1 MGDQARRRN
10 HRRNFMIKKFKSTA
24 ICVTIL
30 LCIGTLSGCTTYDNF
45 IEGFFGDGTNQDT
58 IKIALYEPIS
68 GEFSDEAAAEIKG
81 VELAHKLFPTVL
93 GKNVELVYADNGSD
107 LNTAKTTLENLVK
120 NKPAIV
126 LGSYGSAFSMLAGS
140 VLQEAE
146 IPALTITN
154 TNPLVNSENPYY
166 FRVCFVEA
174 YQGKALA
181 TFTVKKLKATK
192 AAVLLP
198 QGDDYAMALSTTYSE
213 KLAALTDNENVI
225 AATQNY
231 SAGDTDFTKQL
242 TKIQDSGATVVFL
255 PGGISDA
262 QAIISQAKNMG
273 LKLTFLGTEAWA
285 SDEFIQPA
293 VRAGLSNY
301 YFPTAYDSANSKTE
315 MADIFL
321 HAYEKEYGEGVPGEA
336 TALGFDAYL
345 LAIDAITR
353 AETADDGAKIIKAL
367 SGVVDFQGASGVI
380 RFDAEG
386 DPERAVIINNVQKSI
401 ITPVYTVAPAPV
413 KKTDK

>member
-1 MGDQARRRN
+1 ML
-10 HRRNFMIKKFKSTA
+10 KKFKSTV

-45 IEGFFGDGTNQDT
+45 VEGFFGDGTKQDT
-58 IKIALYEPIS
+58 IKIALYEPLS

-81 VELAHKLFPTVL
+81 IELANKLFPEVL
-93 GKNVELVYADNGSD
+93 GKQVELVYADNGSE
-107 LNTAKTTLENLVK
+107 LNTAKTALDNLIE

-126 LGSYGSAFSMLAGS
+126 LGSYGSAFSMLAES
-140 VLQEAE
+140 VFQEAK

-154 TNPLVNSENPYY
+154 TNPLVNLNNPYF

-181 TFTVKKLKATK
+181 DFTVQYLLATK

-198 QGDDYAMALSTTYSE
+198 VGDDYATALSTSYSE
-213 KLAALTDNENVI
+213 KLIALTGNPNVI
-225 AATQNY
+225 VSTQTFA
-231 SAGDTDFTKQL
+231 SGDPDFSKQL
-242 TKIQDSGATVVFL
+242 SKIVEDGATVVFL
-255 PGGISDA
+255 PGGINDA
-262 QAIISQAKNMG
+262 QAIIAQAKKMSLN
-273 LKLTFLGTEAWA
+273 LTFLGTESW
-285 SDEFIQPA
+285 STDEFIKPA
-293 VRAGLSNY
+293 TNAGLSNY
-301 YFPTAYDSANSKTE
+301 YFPTAYDSVNINNE
-315 MADIFL
+315 MSDVFL
-321 HAYEKEYGEGVPGEA
+321 QAYKKEYGNGAPDEA

-353 AETADDGAKIIKAL
+353 AGTADDGAKIIEAL

-386 DPERAVIINNVQKSI
+386 NPERSVIINNVRGSL
-401 ITPVYTVAPAPV
+401 ITPVYTVSPTPLAI
-413 KKTDK
+413 TTQ

>member
-1 MGDQARRRN
+1 
-10 HRRNFMIKKFKSTA
+10 MIKKFKSIA
-24 ICVTIL
+24 ICVTII

-45 IEGFFGDGTNQDT
+45 VEGFFGDGTKQDS

-68 GEFSDEAAAEIKG
+68 GEFSDEAAAEIRG
-81 VELAHKLFPTVL
+81 IELANKLFPEVL
-93 GKNVELVYADNGSD
+93 GKKVELVYADNGSD
-107 LNTAKTTLENLVK
+107 LNTAKTALENLAE

-140 VLQEAE
+140 VFEEAK

-154 TNPLVNSENPYY
+154 TNPLVNSNNPYY

-181 TFTVKKLKATK
+181 DFTTQILLATQ

-213 KLAALTDNENVI
+213 KLVALTANPNVI
-225 AATQNY
+225 VSTQNY
-231 SAGDTDFTKQL
+231 NPGDPDFSKQL
-242 TKIQDSGATVVFL
+242 AEIKKSGATVVFL
-255 PGGISDA
+255 PGGINDA
-262 QAIISQAKNMG
+262 QAIIAQAKKMG
-273 LKLTFLGTEAWA
+273 LNLTFLGTESWA
-285 SDEFIQPA
+285 TDEFIQPA
-293 VRAGLSNY
+293 ISAGLSNY
-301 YFPTAYDSANSKTE
+301 YFPTAYDSANMNSE
-315 MADIFL
+315 MSDIFL
-321 HAYEKEYGEGVPGEA
+321 KAYQKEYGSGEPEEA

-353 AETADDGAKIIKAL
+353 AGTADNGEKIIEAL

-380 RFDAEG
+380 RFDAQG
-386 DPERAVIINNVQKSI
+386 DPERSVIINNVQGTL
-401 ITPVYTVAPAPV
+401 ITPVYTVSPV
-413 KKTDK
+413 PIVTTPVVQ